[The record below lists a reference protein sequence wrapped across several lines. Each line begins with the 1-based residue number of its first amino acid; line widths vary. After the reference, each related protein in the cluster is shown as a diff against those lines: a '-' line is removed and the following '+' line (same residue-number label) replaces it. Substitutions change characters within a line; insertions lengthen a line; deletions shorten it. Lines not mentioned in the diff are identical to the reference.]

1 MKIAVT
7 GGSGFIGGRLIKLL
21 QADGHDIVNIDIAA
35 SNPVDIEDKDALVQA
50 CVGCDAIYHLAA
62 LHRDDI
68 FPRSRYYDVNSEAT
82 KNLIEAA
89 KANSIQRIIF
99 TSTFALY
106 GLNTGMPDE
115 QSEPKPFNDYGA
127 SKLEA
132 EIALKAWSNE
142 SKHHIAT
149 VVRPVVVFG
158 EGNRGNVYTLLNQIT
173 KKRFFM
179 IGDGTNKKSMA
190 YVENVAGFLKYC
202 LNEKSNFEVYNY
214 ADKPDFNMKDLIT
227 LIYTHLGWVK
237 PKLSIPYAVGL
248 YAGYGFDMIARVTKK
263 QLPISAV
270 RVQKF
275 CANTTCAA
283 EKYRKVG
290 FEPKYT
296 LGEGVRRQIDH
307 DFSSFKVGANTAN
320 NSKAA

>member
-7 GGSGFIGGRLIKLL
+7 GGSGFIGGRLIKRL
-21 QADGHDIVNIDIAA
+21 QMQGHEIINIDIASIA
-35 SNPVDIEDKDALVQA
+35 PIDIEHKEPLIQA
-50 CVGCDAIYHLAA
+50 CAGCDAIYHLAA

-68 FPRSRYYDVNSEAT
+68 FPRSRYYDVNSDGT
-82 KNLIEAA
+82 KNVIEAA
-89 KANSIQRIIF
+89 KANGIKRIIF

-115 QSEPKPFNDYGA
+115 MSQPKPFNDYGA

-132 EIALKAWSNE
+132 EVALKTWAQSN
-142 SKHHIAT
+142 SSNIAT
-149 VVRPVVVFG
+149 IIRPVVVFG

-173 KKRFFM
+173 KKQFFM

-190 YVENVAGFLKYC
+190 YVENVAAFLEYC
-202 LNEKSNFEVYNY
+202 LNEKSNFEIYNY

-227 LIYTHLGWVK
+227 LIYTHLGWEK
-237 PKLSIPYAVGL
+237 PKISIPYAFGL
-248 YAGYGFDMIARVTKK
+248 YAGYGFDAIARLTKK

-275 CANTTCAA
+275 CANTTCEA

-290 FEPKYT
+290 FVPEFT

-307 DFSSFKVGANTAN
+307 DFAEFIAKSGD
-320 NSKAA
+320 SKISKSA

>member
-7 GGSGFIGGRLIKLL
+7 GGSGFIGGRLITLL
-21 QADGHDIVNIDIAA
+21 EGEGHDVVNIDIAA
-35 SNPVDIEDKDALVQA
+35 PRSVDIEDKQALIQA
-50 CVGCDAIYHLAA
+50 CTGCEAIYHLAA

-68 FPRSRYYDVNSEAT
+68 FPRSRYYDVNSEGT
-82 KNLIEAA
+82 KNIIAAA
-89 KANSIQRIIF
+89 KANDITRLIF

-132 EIALKAWSNE
+132 EIALKAWSSE
-142 SKHHIAT
+142 SAHNIAT
-149 VVRPVVVFG
+149 VIRPVVVFG

-179 IGDGTNKKSMA
+179 IGDGTNRKSMA

-202 LNEKSNFEVYNY
+202 LNEESHFEVYNY
-214 ADKPDFNMKDLIT
+214 ADKPDFNMKDLTT
-227 LIYTHLGWVK
+227 LIYTHLGWDK
-237 PKLSIPYAVGL
+237 PKIAIPYALGL
-248 YAGYGFDMIARVTKK
+248 YAGYGFDVIARMTKK

-275 CANTTCAA
+275 CANTTCEAK
-283 EKYRKVG
+283 KYRKVG
-290 FEPKYT
+290 FEPQYT

-307 DFSSFKVGANTAN
+307 DFASFKVN
-320 NSKAA
+320 NNDSSKAA